1 MDSQSMEC
9 ATQKRALIALTMA
22 VGVEKIGTNSPG
34 PETAAGLASLSVFE
48 RNFNQS
54 V

>member
-1 MDSQSMEC
+1 MQ
-9 ATQKRALIALTMA
+9 QQPLIALTMA

-34 PETAAGLASLSVFE
+34 AETLAGLASLSVYE